1 MRSSYLHTLV
11 LVCLGTLGWS
21 VPGHAQATPPGVMT
35 QSSASTGTTD
45 VAAGG
50 FQAAATTDAAAKEET
65 ELQLSAGG
73 LSASG
78 NSTSTAMTGAGMLRL
93 RRADNQYSANF
104 AANYARAAAS
114 KDEPTETSVSNIQ
127 GRVRYDRYL
136 SDTVSLFVAET
147 GRRDRFQGLTLR
159 LNFDPGVAYYFFDYE
174 NHRLVGE
181 LGYDFQYDVRRDETI
196 AESAAQGI
204 NVDKTEVE
212 HSGRAFVGYEN
223 KLNQAVS
230 FVTGLEYI
238 QSILEAERWRLN
250 WDLGVTSSIAESFSL
265 AATFSLRYD
274 NSPLPGIEKT
284 DTTTALSLVYTLL

>member
-1 MRSSYLHTLV
+1 MRSRYLATLV
-11 LVCLGTLGWS
+11 LVCLGGLGWS
-21 VPGHAQATPPGVMT
+21 RPGHAQDTPQGLMT
-35 QSSASTGTTD
+35 QDAASTGATD
-45 VAAGG
+45 VGGGG
-50 FQAAATTDAAAKEET
+50 FEAAAAKDAAAKEES

-73 LSASG
+73 LFASG
-78 NSTSTAMTGAGMLRL
+78 NSRSTAMTGAGVLRL

-114 KDEPTETSVSNIQ
+114 ADEPMETSVSNIQ

-136 SDTVSLFVAET
+136 SDKVSLFVAET
-147 GRRDRFQGLTLR
+147 GRRDRFQGLVLR

-181 LGYDFQYDVRRDETI
+181 LGYDFQYDVRRDDTI

-212 HSGRAFVGYEN
+212 HSGRAFAGYEN

-230 FVTGLEYI
+230 FTTGLEYI
-238 QSILEAERWRLN
+238 QSITAGERWRLN
-250 WDLGVTSSIAESFSL
+250 WDIGLTSSIAESFSL
-265 AATFSLRYD
+265 AGTFSLRYD

-284 DTTTALSLVYTLL
+284 DTITALSLVYTLL

>member
-11 LVCLGTLGWS
+11 LVCLGALGWS
-21 VPGHAQATPPGVMT
+21 VPGQAQTTPPGLMT

-50 FQAAATTDAAAKEET
+50 FQAAAAKDAAAKEES

-78 NSTSTAMTGAGMLRL
+78 NSTSTAMTGAGLLRL

-104 AANYARAAAS
+104 AANYARSAAS
-114 KDEPTETSVSNIQ
+114 ADEPSETSVSNIQ

-136 SDTVSLFVAET
+136 SDAVSLFVAET

-174 NHRLVGE
+174 KHRLVGE

-196 AESAAQGI
+196 AEAAAEGI

-212 HSGRAFVGYEN
+212 HSGRAFAGYEN

-250 WDLGVTSSIAESFSL
+250 WDVGVTSSIAESFSL